1 MAIGDTRL
9 PEGTDSIIGGASV
22 RTDFS
27 STGGLSS
34 TAPGFDNS
42 PAASKATTAPSDTL
56 NGAKAKVADKAS
68 ELRDQAADKMK
79 VYALQGKDKAV
90 EGLDSVQRLIEDAAD
105 TVDAKIGAEY
115 GAYVRQAGASVA
127 SFSDAVRDKDV
138 DQLLVDARDLVRQSP
153 ALAIGAATAIGF
165 LIARVAKAGLGTPV
179 TGQAPVMGGS
189 TPIAPSTAPTT
200 PVGSRPTV

>member
-22 RTDFS
+22 RPDFS
-27 STGGLSS
+27 STGGLAS

-42 PAASKATTAPSDTL
+42 AAATRMPAESLADT
-56 NGAKAKVADKAS
+56 KAKVADKAT

-90 EGLDSVQRLIEDAAD
+90 EGLDNVQRLIEDAAE
-105 TVDAKIGAEY
+105 TVDSKIGAEY

-127 SFSDAVRDKDV
+127 AFADQVRGKDV
-138 DQLLVDARDLVRQSP
+138 DQLLTDARDLVRQSP

-165 LIARVAKAGLGTPV
+165 LVARVAKAGLGAPV
-179 TGQAPVMGGS
+179 VERKPVMGG
-189 TPIAPSTAPTT
+189 TT
-200 PVGSRPTV
+200 PVAPHVPVTPAGTRPIA